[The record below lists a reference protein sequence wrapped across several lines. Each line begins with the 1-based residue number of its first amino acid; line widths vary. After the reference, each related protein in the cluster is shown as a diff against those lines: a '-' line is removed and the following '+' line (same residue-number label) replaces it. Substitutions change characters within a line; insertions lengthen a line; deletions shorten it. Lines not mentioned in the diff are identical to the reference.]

1 MAVVKKDG
9 NPIPLLNPEGKE
21 EMAELI
27 GAEVYLLIGERAIFK
42 D

>member
-1 MAVVKKDG
+1 MAIVKKDG
-9 NPIPLLNPEGKE
+9 DSISLLNSQVTK

-27 GAEVYLLIGERAIFK
+27 GAEVYLLVGERTIFK

>member
-1 MAVVKKDG
+1 MFKQSCFAFRISVINLED
-9 NPIPLLNPEGKE
+9 KE